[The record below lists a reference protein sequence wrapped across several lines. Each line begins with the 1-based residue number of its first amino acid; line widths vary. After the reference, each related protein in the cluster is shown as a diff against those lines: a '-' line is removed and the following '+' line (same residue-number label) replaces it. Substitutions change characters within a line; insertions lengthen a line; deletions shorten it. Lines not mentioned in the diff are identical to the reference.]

1 MFFHA
6 PAWDLAL
13 LHWINQV
20 ARLSVLDWLMPL
32 ASSVAL
38 WWTAAAALVG
48 VLALR
53 RGRRPALVLLMVL
66 VMAVALSDATTHLI
80 KETTGRVRPLNAEA
94 GTWFR
99 EDGFWQRRPADYEQT
114 KERGTSHPSAHAANA
129 MAAAFILA
137 WLLPRSRRWIWL
149 LPLVVG
155 YSRVYLGKHYPT
167 DVAVGWLVGLAA
179 ALVVWLAWRRAAP
192 RWWAGP
198 PG

>member
-1 MFFHA
+1 MFFHT

-13 LHWINQV
+13 LQWINQGM
-20 ARLSVLDWLMPL
+20 RLSVLDWLMPL
-32 ASSVAL
+32 ASSQGL
-38 WWTAAAALVG
+38 WWAAGVLFVG
-48 VLALR
+48 FLALR
-53 RGRRPALVLLMVL
+53 RGPRPALVLLAAL
-66 VMAVALSDATTHLI
+66 ILAVSLSDASVHFI
-80 KETTGRVRPLNAEA
+80 KQTTGRVRPLNAVT

-99 EDGFWQRRPADYEQT
+99 EDGAWQRRPADYEQT

-179 ALVVWLAWRRAAP
+179 AMVVWLAWRRVAP
-192 RWWAGP
+192 RWCAGP
-198 PG
+198 PD